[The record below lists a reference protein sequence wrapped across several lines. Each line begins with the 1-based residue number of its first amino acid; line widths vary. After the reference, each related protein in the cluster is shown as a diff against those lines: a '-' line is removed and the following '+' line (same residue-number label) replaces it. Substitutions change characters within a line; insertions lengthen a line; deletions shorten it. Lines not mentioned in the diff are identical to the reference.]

1 VIAIIGV
8 LIALLLPAVQ
18 AAREAARRM
27 GCSNNIRQLSI
38 AMHNHYDAYKVLPYA
53 ARAIIKPAG
62 NLPTDRSWVVAL
74 FPFIEQQPLFSQ
86 LTFGDTVSFDP
97 TQTQTGNVV
106 TLNNIIISNL
116 FCPSNSRD
124 KTVAFEKNGVKFK
137 HQMINYVGIAGTD
150 VNPANTANASDQRYN
165 GTFGHNAC
173 NGVLIPLDTKQA
185 STDTTAVSLPEIDFS
200 RILDGTSNVIGI
212 SEQSKKVFKNNTTTL
227 IEAGAS
233 GHRGGGW
240 QGGWND
246 SGNPYTRNITTI
258 RWTINAICPNTTG
271 CKGPHESNTIIMSS
285 HTGGANFA
293 IMDGSVRLIAD
304 TVNYNNILLR
314 LAARDD
320 GLSVAL
326 P

>member
-1 VIAIIGV
+1 VVIAIIGV

-27 GCSNNIRQLSI
+27 QCSNHLKQIGI
-38 AMHNHYDAYKVLPYA
+38 ALHNYHDTVKTIPYA
-53 ARAIIKPAG
+53 ARAITKPSG

-74 FPFIEQQPLFSQ
+74 FPFMEQQSLFST
-86 LTFGDTVSFDP
+86 LTFGNSVSFDP
-97 TQTQTGNVV
+97 LQVSTGNVV
-106 TLNNIIISNL
+106 TLNGVIIPSL

-124 KTVAFEKNGVKFK
+124 KTVDYGNFK

-150 VNPANTANASDQRYN
+150 VDPTNTANASAKRYD
-165 GTFGHNAC
+165 GPFGHNAC
-173 NGVLIPLDTKQA
+173 NGTLVPIDSKPGG
-185 STDTTAVSLPEIDFS
+185 SVVSLPDIDLG
-200 RILDGTSNVIGI
+200 RISDGTSNTVAV
-212 SEQSKKVFKNNTTTL
+212 SEQSKKVYNNATL

-246 SGNPYTRNITTI
+246 KDNPYIRNVTTI
-258 RWTINAICPNTTG
+258 RWTINAVCPNTTG
-271 CKGPHESNTIIMSS
+271 CNAVHHGNTIITSN
-285 HTGGANFA
+285 HTGGTNFTV
-293 IMDGSVRLIAD
+293 MDGSVHFITE
-304 TVNYNNILLR
+304 TVDFNNVLLR

-320 GLSVAL
+320 GLTVAL

>member
-38 AMHNHYDAYKVLPYA
+38 ALHNHHDANKVLPYA
-53 ARAIIKPAG
+53 ACDLGTTPSG
-62 NLPTDRSWVVAL
+62 RSWVVAL
-74 FPFIEQQPLFSQ
+74 FPFIEQQPLFSK
-86 LTFGDTVSFDP
+86 LTFGNSTSDSFDP
-97 TQTQTGNVV
+97 IHTSTGNNV
-106 TLNNIIISNL
+106 TALNGIILSNL
-116 FCPSNSRD
+116 FCPSNSRN
-124 KTVAFEKNGVKFK
+124 KTIDYNNFK
-137 HQMINYVGIAGTD
+137 HQMINYVGISGTD
-150 VNPANTANASDQRYN
+150 VNPANLTAASAQRYD
-165 GTFGHNAC
+165 GPFGHNAC
-173 NGVLIPLDTKQA
+173 NGVLTPLDTRQGSA
-185 STDTTAVSLPEIDFS
+185 NVSLPEIDFS
-200 RILDGTSNVIGI
+200 RILDGTSNVIGV
-212 SEQSKKVFKNNTTTL
+212 SEQSKRVFNNNITTL

-246 SGNPYTRNITTI
+246 TTNPYIRNVTTI

-271 CKGPHESNTIIMSS
+271 CNGAHNGNTIITSS

-293 IMDGSVRLIAD
+293 IMDGSVRLISD
-304 TVNYNNILLR
+304 TVNYNEILLR